1 MVELAGKKIV
11 VFIESLYNEHEFW
24 YPKYR
29 LIEAG
34 ASVVVAG
41 TEAGKEYHSK
51 IGLPARSD
59 VDFAGLSAAN
69 FDGVVIPGGYAP
81 DFMRRSEA
89 AKAFIKDMD
98 THGKLVAYICHAGWV
113 PISAGIVKG
122 RKATSVAAI
131 KDDMINAG
139 ADWRDAPVVVDRN
152 MITSRVP
159 DDLPEF
165 MKAVIAFFARQ

>member
-1 MVELAGKKIV
+1 MVELAGKKFV

-29 LIEAG
+29 LLEAG
-34 ASVVVAG
+34 ATVVVAG

-51 IGLPARSD
+51 VGLGAKSD
-59 VDFAGLSAAN
+59 VAFTGLNAED

-81 DFMRRSEA
+81 DYMRRSEA
-89 AKAFIKDMD
+89 AKAFVKDMNAK
-98 THGKLVAYICHAGWV
+98 GKLVAYICHAGWL

-139 ADWRDAPVVVDRN
+139 VDWRDAPVVVDRN
-152 MITSRVP
+152 MITSRTP
-159 DDLPEF
+159 EDLPEF
-165 MKAVIAFFARQ
+165 MKAVIAFFTRQ